1 MAVQL
6 WIDLHVLDNLFKK
19 YKSNREQYSNFYEKE
34 FLKYRHKPLNLL
46 QVGVENSIPAWHK
59 LLLRCNI
66 YCIDEFD
73 KREPNKYKYLNQER
87 VFWSRCDTASEKS
100 IKEVM
105 KDVWNKPRFD
115 IVIDNVNNFAISRQ
129 KYLIKYCIG
138 QYYIEDGDEVR
149 IVK

>member
-1 MAVQL
+1 M
-6 WIDLHVLDNLFKK
+6 LDNLFKK
-19 YKSNREQYSNFYEKE
+19 YKSNREKYSNFYEKE

-87 VFWSRCDTASEKS
+87 VFWSRCDTSSEKS

-105 KDVWNKPRFD
+105 KEKMEE
-115 IVIDNVNNFAISRQ
+115 
-129 KYLIKYCIG
+129 
-138 QYYIEDGDEVR
+138 IEMRLALKSANTTVMH
-149 IVK
+149 